1 MPFVEITMIEGRT
14 PEKKRELLKRV
25 TDAVEESIGAPRQSI
40 RVVIREVPG
49 EHWAVGGEPKA

>member
-25 TDAVEESIGAPRQSI
+25 TDAVAESTGAPRQSI

>member
-14 PEKKRELLKRV
+14 PEKKRELLERV